1 MARKSIILKLALA
14 TIIAM
19 PMVAMIVDH
28 FSETVDLK
36 TALYGVTP
44 VWQQIGLGALAG
56 LVIAIVAQFIIA
68 SPILEKVNVQYAN
81 VLGRFKLNLSEITF
95 VSLCAGVGE
104 EILFRGAIQPFFG
117 IIITSFLFVAIHGY
131 INPFNWR
138 LTIYGLYMTIGI
150 CILGYLSN
158 TQGLLS
164 AITAH
169 TIIDI
174 YLLYFLQKTAGQI
187 PISENHNL
195 EDTAESNDDDLF
207 N

>member
-195 EDTAESNDDDLF
+195 EDTPESNDDDLF

>member
-19 PMVAMIVDH
+19 PMVAMVVDH

>member
-19 PMVAMIVDH
+19 PMVAMVVDH

-195 EDTAESNDDDLF
+195 EDTARIKR
-207 N
+207 